1 MIKRYLDFINES
13 LELLLESNVVYSNN
27 FKKVMSKIEHPLAKT
42 ILDIENQD
50 LPVRNNYLDVNL
62 KENDK
67 LGFIPDRKA
76 QEILGDTK
84 VYVNFVGTG
93 GGWLRNKEV
102 NRSLFDKLG
111 YTYEEGTEPYN
122 APSTEVGEVISETI
136 SETSG
141 KKYAWVKFPN
151 GQGVYNAEKLRIVDN
166 KEKALWSK
174 GRQEIFVGRGIRAL
188 LTSAGIKFLDK
199 DLEEF
204 VNLYKATLDKMNDR
218 FQYFE
223 SVKGEDIGHWYHYGT
238 YYERQGSLGSS
249 CMSNVNKN
257 YFDIYMSNPD
267 VCELVILKSE
277 EDDSLIVGRALLW
290 TLSDGKKF
298 MDRIYTIKDSDVQLF
313 RDWAKENGWYSKQ
326 YNSSTD
332 SGRAIAPDGE
342 NVDLGT
348 ITVDIKRGM
357 YEAYPYLDTLKH
369 FKPREGTLS
378 NRRTGGDEYL
388 LEDTNGELYRCEYCN
403 GSGNQTCGDC
413 DGDGSWECQRC
424 HGDGKIECDS
434 CGGDGKEECS
444 KCDGIGHIGEGE
456 DAEDCDLCDGTGQ
469 VDCSDCD
476 STGKED
482 CPSCDGEGSEEC
494 ENCNGRGEHSC
505 YECQ

>member
-13 LELLLESNVVYSNN
+13 LELLFESNVVYSNN
-27 FKKVMSKIEHPLAKT
+27 FKKVVGKIEHPIAKA
-42 ILDIENQD
+42 IIEIENQD
-50 LPVRNNYLDVNL
+50 HPVRNNYLDVNL
-62 KENDK
+62 KSNDK

-84 VYVNFVGTG
+84 VYVNFVGSG

-102 NRSLFDKLG
+102 NQSLFDKLG
-111 YTYEEGTEPYN
+111 YTYEEESEPYN
-122 APSTEVGEVISETI
+122 APSTEVGEVISEVI

-141 KKYAWVKFPN
+141 KKYAWVKFSG
-151 GQGVYNAEKLRIVDN
+151 GQGVYNTEKLRIVDQ

-188 LTSAGIKFLDK
+188 LTSAGVQFLDK

-204 VNLYKATLDKMNDR
+204 VNLYKATVDKMNDR

-223 SVKGEDIGHWYHYGT
+223 SIKGQEIGHWYHYSN
-238 YYERQGSLGSS
+238 YKERQGSLGSS
-249 CMSNVNKN
+249 CMSNVNTD
-257 YFDIYMSNPD
+257 YFDIYISNPD

-313 RDWAKENGWYSKQ
+313 RDWSRENGWYTKQ

-332 SGRAIAPDGE
+332 SGRANAPDGAQ
-342 NVDLGT
+342 VDLGT
-348 ITVDIKRGM
+348 LIVDIKKGM
-357 YEAYPYLDTLKH
+357 YEAYPYLDTLKY
-369 FKPREGTLS
+369 FNPGKGTLS
-378 NRRTGGDEYL
+378 NRRSSGEEYT
-388 LEDTNGELYRCEYCN
+388 LEDTSGELWRCEYCG
-403 GSGNQTCGDC
+403 GSGMQTCSNCG
-413 DGDGSWECQRC
+413 GDGNFNCYRCGGDGEKDCSEC
-424 HGDGKIECDS
+424 GGSGKIEGEEGEEECPD
-434 CGGDGKEECS
+434 CNGKGKEECS
-444 KCDGIGHIGEGE
+444 YCEG
-456 DAEDCDLCDGTGQ
+456 
-469 VDCSDCD
+469 S
-476 STGKED
+476 
-482 CPSCDGEGSEEC
+482 GSEEC
-494 ENCNGRGEHSC
+494 YECSGRGEHSC

>member
-27 FKKVMSKIEHPLAKT
+27 FKKVMSKIEHPLAKA

-50 LPVRNNYLDVNL
+50 HPVRNNYLDVNL
-62 KENDK
+62 KANDK

-76 QEILGDTK
+76 QEILSDTK
-84 VYVNFVGTG
+84 VYVNFVGSG
-93 GGWLRNKEV
+93 GGWLKNKDT
-102 NRSLFDKLG
+102 NQTIFDKLG
-111 YTYEEGTEPYN
+111 YTYVEEETPYD
-122 APSTEVGEVISETI
+122 APSTEVGEVIAETI

-141 KKYAWVKFPN
+141 RKYAWVKFPN
-151 GQGVYNAEKLRIVDN
+151 GQGVYNAEKLRIVDA
-166 KEKALWSK
+166 KEKALWTK

-204 VNLYKATLDKMNDR
+204 VNLYKATVDKMNDR

-223 SVKGEDIGHWYHYGT
+223 SIKGQEIGHWYHYSN
-238 YYERQGSLGSS
+238 YKERSGSLGSS
-249 CMSNVNKN
+249 CMSNVNPD
-257 YFDIYMSNPD
+257 YFDIYISNPD

-277 EDDSLIVGRALLW
+277 QDDSLIVGRALLW

-326 YNSSTD
+326 YNSSSD
-332 SGRAIAPDGE
+332 SGRAINPENGE
-342 NVDLGT
+342 QVDLGT
-348 ITVDIKRGM
+348 LTVNIKKGM
-357 YEAYPYLDTLKH
+357 YEAYPYLDTLKY

-378 NRRTGGDEYL
+378 NRRTGTSDEYN
-388 LEDTNGELYRCEYCN
+388 LESTDGDLYRCEYCG
-403 GSGNQTCGDC
+403 GSGNQTCSNC
-413 DGDGSWECQRC
+413 DGDGYFDCYRCSGSGELNCGECS
-424 HGDGKIECDS
+424 GSGKVE
-434 CGGDGKEECS
+434 GEEGEEECPE
-444 KCDGIGHIGEGE
+444 CEGSGNNE
-456 DAEDCDLCDGTGQ
+456 
-469 VDCSDCD
+469 CS
-476 STGKED
+476 
-482 CPSCDGEGSEEC
+482 SCDGSGREDCGDC
-494 ENCNGRGEHSC
+494 DGRGEHSC

>member
-27 FKKVMSKIEHPLAKT
+27 FKKVMSKIDHPLAKA

-62 KENDK
+62 KQNDK

-76 QEILGDTK
+76 QEILADTK
-84 VYVNFVGTG
+84 VYVNFVGSG
-93 GGWLRNKEV
+93 GGWLKNKEV
-102 NRSLFDKLG
+102 NQSLFDKLG
-111 YTYEEGTEPYN
+111 YTYEEGTNPYD
-122 APSTEVGEVISETI
+122 APSSEIGEVISEVI
-136 SETSG
+136 SEKSG

-151 GQGVYNAEKLRIVDN
+151 GQGVYNTEKLRIVDQ

-188 LTSAGIKFLDK
+188 LTSAGIQFLDK

-204 VNLYKATLDKMNDR
+204 VNLYKATVDKMNDR

-267 VCELVILKSE
+267 VCELVILKYE
-277 EDDSLIVGRALLW
+277 EDDRLIVGRALLW

-313 RDWAKENGWYSKQ
+313 RDWARENGWYAKQ

-332 SGRAIAPDGE
+332 SGKAIAPDGS

-357 YEAYPYLDTLKH
+357 YEAYPYLDTLKY
-369 FKPREGTLS
+369 FKPGDGTLS
-378 NRRTGGDEYL
+378 NRRTGGSDEYT
-388 LEDTNGELYRCEYCN
+388 LEDTSGELYRCEYCG

-413 DGDGSWECQRC
+413 DGDGEWDCSRC
-424 HGDGKIECDS
+424 NGNGERNCTE
-434 CGGDGKEECS
+434 CGGTGEIDGEEGKEECPSCDGNGKEECS
-444 KCDGIGHIGEGE
+444 YCDGRGTVE
-456 DAEDCDLCDGTGQ
+456 CD
-469 VDCSDCD
+469 
-476 STGKED
+476 
-482 CPSCDGEGSEEC
+482 
-494 ENCNGRGEHSC
+494 NCNGRGEHSC

>member
-1 MIKRYLDFINES
+1 MIKNYLDFISES
-13 LELLLESNVVYSNN
+13 LEFLLESNVVYSNN
-27 FKKVMSKIEHPLAKT
+27 FKKVMSKIDHPLSKV

-50 LPVRNNYLDVNL
+50 YPVRNNYLDVNL
-62 KENDK
+62 KANDK

-84 VYVNFVGTG
+84 VYVNFVGSG

-102 NRSLFDKLG
+102 NQGIFDKLG
-111 YTYEEGTEPYN
+111 YTYGEEETPYD
-122 APSTEVGEVISETI
+122 APSTEVGEIIAEAI

-141 KKYAWVKFPN
+141 KKYAWVKFPG
-151 GQGVYNAEKLRIVDN
+151 GQGVYNVEKLRIVDN

-188 LTSAGIKFLDK
+188 LTSAGVKFLDK

-204 VNLYKATLDKMNDR
+204 VNLYKATVDKMNDR

-223 SVKGEDIGHWYHYGT
+223 SVKEQEIGHWYNYRN
-238 YYERQGSLGSS
+238 YYERSGSLGSS
-249 CMSNVNKN
+249 CMSNVNPD

-313 RDWAKENGWYSKQ
+313 RDWAKENGWYTKQ
-326 YNSSTD
+326 YNSSSD
-332 SGRAIAPDGE
+332 SGRANAPDGTQ
-342 NVDLGT
+342 VDLGKL
-348 ITVDIKRGM
+348 TVNIKRGM
-357 YEAYPYLDTLKH
+357 YEAYPYLDTLKY
-369 FKPREGTLS
+369 FNPGKGTLS
-378 NRRTGGDEYL
+378 NVRGGGEEYI
-388 LEDTNGELYRCEYCN
+388 LEDTSGELWRCEYCG
-403 GSGNQTCGDC
+403 GSGMQTCGNC
-413 DGDGSWECQRC
+413 DGDGYWECGRC
-424 HGDGKIECDS
+424 DGHGDVNCDECSGSGKVEGDEGEEECGS
-434 CGGDGKEECS
+434 CGGSGKEECGR
-444 KCDGIGHIGEGE
+444 CEGDGRI
-456 DAEDCDLCDGTGQ
+456 DCEDCG
-469 VDCSDCD
+469 
-476 STGKED
+476 
-482 CPSCDGEGSEEC
+482 
-494 ENCNGRGEHSC
+494 GRGEHSC

>member
-27 FKKVMSKIEHPLAKT
+27 FKKVMSKIEHPLAKA

-50 LPVRNNYLDVNL
+50 HPVRNNYLDVNL
-62 KENDK
+62 KANDK

-76 QEILGDTK
+76 QEILSDTK
-84 VYVNFVGTG
+84 VYVNFVGSG
-93 GGWLRNKEV
+93 GGWLKNKDT
-102 NRSLFDKLG
+102 NQTIFDKLG
-111 YTYEEGTEPYN
+111 YTYVEEETPYD
-122 APSTEVGEVISETI
+122 APSTEVGEVIAETI

-141 KKYAWVKFPN
+141 RKYAWVKFPN
-151 GQGVYNAEKLRIVDN
+151 GQGVYNAEKLRIVDA
-166 KEKALWSK
+166 KEKALWTK

-204 VNLYKATLDKMNDR
+204 VNLYKATVDKMNDR
-218 FQYFE
+218 FQYFQ
-223 SVKGEDIGHWYHYGT
+223 SVKEQEIGYWYNSRNYAV
-238 YYERQGSLGSS
+238 RQGSLGSS
-249 CMSNVNKN
+249 CMSSVNTD

-313 RDWAKENGWYSKQ
+313 RDWAKENGWYTKQ
-326 YNSSTD
+326 YNSSSD
-332 SGRAIAPDGE
+332 SGRATAPDGS

-348 ITVDIKRGM
+348 ITVNIKTGM
-357 YEAYPYLDTLKH
+357 YDAYPYLDTLKY
-369 FKPREGTLS
+369 FIPKDGTLS
-378 NRRTGGDEYL
+378 NRRTGRGDEYT
-388 LEDTNGELYRCEYCN
+388 LEDTSGELYRCEYCG
-403 GSGNQTCGDC
+403 GSGNQTCGNC
-413 DGDGSWECQRC
+413 DGDGWFGCNRCSGSGERECVEC
-424 HGDGKIECDS
+424 SGSGKVE
-434 CGGDGKEECS
+434 GEEGEEECS
-444 KCDGIGHIGEGE
+444 ECGGSGNNECSYCDGSGR
-456 DAEDCDLCDGTGQ
+456 EDCD
-469 VDCSDCD
+469 DCS
-476 STGKED
+476 
-482 CPSCDGEGSEEC
+482 
-494 ENCNGRGEHSC
+494 GRGEHSC

>member
-13 LELLLESNVVYSNN
+13 LELLFESNVVYSNN
-27 FKKVMSKIEHPLAKT
+27 FRKVVGKIEHPLAKA
-42 ILDIENQD
+42 ILEIENQD
-50 LPVRNNYLDVNL
+50 HPVRNNYLDINL
-62 KENDK
+62 KSNDK

-84 VYVNFVGTG
+84 VYVNFVGSG

-102 NRSLFDKLG
+102 NQGIFDKLG
-111 YTYEEGTEPYN
+111 YTYEEGIEPYN
-122 APSTEVGEVISETI
+122 APSIEVGEIISETI

-188 LTSAGIKFLDK
+188 LTSAGVQFLDK

-204 VNLYKATLDKMNDR
+204 VNLYKATVDKMNDR

-223 SVKGEDIGHWYHYGT
+223 SIKGQEIGHWYHYSN
-238 YYERQGSLGSS
+238 YKERQGSLGSS
-249 CMSNVNKN
+249 CMSNVKSE

-267 VCELVILKSE
+267 VCELVILKSDD
-277 EDDSLIVGRALLW
+277 DDSLIVGRALLW
-290 TLSDGKKF
+290 TLRDGKKF
-298 MDRIYTIKDSDVQLF
+298 MDRIYTSKDSDVQLF
-313 RDWAKENGWYSKQ
+313 KDWARENGWYTKQ

-332 SGRAIAPDGE
+332 SGRAIAPDGSQ
-342 NVDLGT
+342 VDLGT
-348 ITVDIKRGM
+348 LTVNIKTGM
-357 YEAYPYLDTLKH
+357 YEAYPYLDTLKY

-378 NRRTGGDEYL
+378 NRRTGGDEYT
-388 LEDTNGELYRCEYCN
+388 LEDTGGELYRCEYCG
-403 GSGNQTCGDC
+403 GSGMQTCGNC
-413 DGDGSWECQRC
+413 DGDGWFDCNRCSGSGERECGQC
-424 HGDGKIECDS
+424 NGSGKVEGEEECPECGGSGNNQCSYCDGDGR
-434 CGGDGKEECS
+434 
-444 KCDGIGHIGEGE
+444 
-456 DAEDCDLCDGTGQ
+456 EDCDD
-469 VDCSDCD
+469 
-476 STGKED
+476 
-482 CPSCDGEGSEEC
+482 
-494 ENCNGRGEHSC
+494 CNGRGEHSC

>member
-1 MIKRYLDFINES
+1 MIKRYFDFINES
-13 LELLLESNVVYSNN
+13 LELLLESNVIYSNN
-27 FKKVMSKIEHPLAKT
+27 FKKVMSKIEHPLAKS

-50 LPVRNNYLDVNL
+50 HPVRNNYLDVNL
-62 KENDK
+62 KSNDK

-84 VYVNFVGTG
+84 VYVNFVGSG

-102 NRSLFDKLG
+102 NKGIFDKLG
-111 YTYEEGTEPYN
+111 YTYEEGVEPYQ
-122 APSTEVGEVISETI
+122 APSVEVGEIIAETI
-136 SETSG
+136 SETTG
-141 KKYAWVKFPN
+141 KKWVFVKFPN

-204 VNLYKATLDKMNDR
+204 VNLYKATVDKMNDR

-223 SVKGEDIGHWYHYGT
+223 SIKGQEIGHWYHYSN
-238 YYERQGSLGSS
+238 YKERQGSLGSS
-249 CMSNVNKN
+249 CMSNVRTD
-257 YFDIYMSNPD
+257 YFDIYISNPD

-313 RDWAKENGWYSKQ
+313 RDWAKENGWYSKF
-326 YNSSTD
+326 YNSSGD
-332 SGRAIAPDGE
+332 SGLANSPEGE
-342 NVDLGT
+342 RVDLGNIT
-348 ITVDIKRGM
+348 IDIKKGM
-357 YEAYPYLDTLKH
+357 YEAYPYLDTLKY
-369 FKPREGTLS
+369 FNPVRGTLS
-378 NRRTGGDEYL
+378 NIRSGGDDYI
-388 LEDTNGELYRCEYCN
+388 LEDTGGQLWRCEYCG
-403 GSGNQTCGDC
+403 GSGNQTCGNC
-413 DGDGSWECQRC
+413 DGDGSWECGHC
-424 HGDGKIECDS
+424 DGEGELSCVECKGEGYIEDSEGNDTDCDS
-434 CGGDGKEECS
+434 CGGSGKNTCRR
-444 KCDGIGHIGEGE
+444 CDGDGRIEC
-456 DAEDCDLCDGTGQ
+456 DDCG
-469 VDCSDCD
+469 
-476 STGKED
+476 
-482 CPSCDGEGSEEC
+482 
-494 ENCNGRGEHSC
+494 GRGEHSC

>member
-13 LELLLESNVVYSNN
+13 FELLLESNIVYSNN
-27 FKKVMSKIEHPLAKT
+27 FKKVMSKIEHPLAKE
-42 ILDIENQD
+42 ILEIENQD
-50 LPVRNNYLDVNL
+50 HPVRNNYLDVNL
-62 KENDK
+62 KANDK

-84 VYVNFVGTG
+84 VYVNFVGSG

-102 NRSLFDKLG
+102 NQGIFDKLG
-111 YTYEEGTEPYN
+111 YTYEEGTEPYQ
-122 APSTEVGEVISETI
+122 APSVEVGEIIAETL

-141 KKYAWVKFPN
+141 KKWVFVKFPN

-188 LTSAGIKFLDK
+188 LTSAGVQFLDK

-204 VNLYKATLDKMNDR
+204 VNLYKATVDKMNDR
-218 FQYFE
+218 FQYFH
-223 SVKGEDIGHWYHYGT
+223 SIKGEEIGHWYHYSN
-238 YYERQGSLGSS
+238 YAERQGSLGSS
-249 CMSNVNKN
+249 CMSNVNTD
-257 YFDIYMSNPD
+257 YFDIYISNPD

-313 RDWAKENGWYSKQ
+313 RDWAKENGWHVKQ
-326 YNSSTD
+326 HNSSSD
-332 SGRAIAPDGE
+332 SGRAIAPDGS

-348 ITVDIKRGM
+348 ITVDIKKGM
-357 YEAYPYLDTLKH
+357 YDAYPYLDTLKY
-369 FKPREGTLS
+369 FKPGEGTLS
-378 NRRTGGDEYL
+378 NKRTGRGDEYT
-388 LEDTNGELYRCEYCN
+388 LEDTSGELYRCEYCG
-403 GSGNQTCGDC
+403 GSGNQTCGNC
-413 DGDGSWECQRC
+413 DGDGWFYCNRCSGSGERECGECSGR
-424 HGDGKIECDS
+424 GKVEVEE
-434 CGGDGKEECS
+434 GEEECPECEGS
-444 KCDGIGHIGEGE
+444 GKNECSSCDGSGR
-456 DAEDCDLCDGTGQ
+456 EDCD
-469 VDCSDCD
+469 DCS
-476 STGKED
+476 
-482 CPSCDGEGSEEC
+482 
-494 ENCNGRGEHSC
+494 GRGEHSC

>member
-13 LELLLESNVVYSNN
+13 LEFLLESNVVYSIN
-27 FKKVMSKIEHPLAKT
+27 FRKVMSKIEHPLAKA
-42 ILDIENQD
+42 ILDIESQD
-50 LPVRNNYLDVNL
+50 HPVRNNYLDVNL
-62 KENDK
+62 KANDK

-84 VYVNFVGTG
+84 VYVNFVGSG

-102 NRSLFDKLG
+102 NQGIFDKLG
-111 YTYEEGTEPYN
+111 YTYEEGVEPYQ
-122 APSTEVGEVISETI
+122 APSVEVGEIIAETI
-136 SETSG
+136 SETTG
-141 KKYAWVKFPN
+141 KKWVFVKFPN
-151 GQGVYNAEKLRIVDN
+151 GQGVYNAEKLRIVDT

-204 VNLYKATLDKMNDR
+204 VNLYKATVDKMNDR
-218 FQYFE
+218 FQYFQ
-223 SVKGEDIGHWYHYGT
+223 SVKEQEIGHWYNYRN
-238 YYERQGSLGSS
+238 YKERSGSLGSS
-249 CMSNVNKN
+249 CMSNVNPD

-326 YNSSTD
+326 YNSSSD
-332 SGRAIAPDGE
+332 SGRVITPEGE
-342 NVDLGT
+342 QVDLRT
-348 ITVDIKRGM
+348 LTVNIKKGM
-357 YEAYPYLDTLKH
+357 YEAYPYLDTLKY
-369 FKPREGTLS
+369 FKPGAGTLS
-378 NRRTGGDEYL
+378 NVRSGGGDEYT
-388 LEDTNGELYRCEYCN
+388 LEDTGGELYRCEYCG
-403 GSGNQTCGDC
+403 GSGNQTCGNC
-413 DGDGSWECQRC
+413 DGDGWFDCYRC
-424 HGDGKIECDS
+424 HGSGELNCGECSGSGKVEGEEGEEECPE
-434 CGGDGKEECS
+434 CGGSGHNECS
-444 KCDGIGHIGEGE
+444 ACDGSGR
-456 DAEDCDLCDGTGQ
+456 EDCG
-469 VDCSDCD
+469 DCD
-476 STGKED
+476 
-482 CPSCDGEGSEEC
+482 
-494 ENCNGRGEHSC
+494 GRGEHSC